1 MDNVNSSVNQLD
13 QSTELYL
20 KKVLPGNSETVR
32 AQLMD
37 ALEVL
42 GYDIIEDEPN
52 IIARRGSKGWGG
64 SYMSANA
71 LDYATTLTLRL
82 KSIGANSTRVTFDYL
97 IKHGMFNKGR

>member
-1 MDNVNSSVNQLD
+1 MDRVNSSLNQLD
-13 QSTELYL
+13 QSPELYP

-32 AQLMD
+32 ARLMD
-37 ALEVL
+37 TLEVL

-52 IIARRGSKGWGG
+52 IIARRRSKGWGG

-71 LDYATTLTLRL
+71 LDYATTLSLRL